1 MELCVSG
8 DCVDCVLDNVVLL
21 ILRELSIEIVRVDC
35 RHEDDSVV
43 VDWVLGKVR
52 IVPHFDLALLIE
64 PNEVLMN
71 LEGPHSSEELRES
84 SQGLAQN
91 VHSLT
96 MIKPLNPAQ
105 PVRNVLSENRDRG
118 WVLAHASALFRKLS
132 VESVDY
138 RLAG

>member
-1 MELCVSG
+1 
-8 DCVDCVLDNVVLL
+8 
-21 ILRELSIEIVRVDC
+21 
-35 RHEDDSVV
+35 
-43 VDWVLGKVR
+43 
-52 IVPHFDLALLIE
+52 
-64 PNEVLMN
+64 MN
-71 LEGPHSSEELRES
+71 LKGPHSSEELRES

-105 PVRNVLSENRDRG
+105 PVRNILSENRDRG
-118 WVLAHASALFRKLS
+118 GVLAHASALFRKLS